1 MNQATRRPNRQVSP
15 LARHKRTAV
24 LFGQNLNLGVK
35 AENSKI
41 LFCLLLAFYC
51 NQSAALRPRVYLRT
65 LYTGALFV
73 CSALHTY
80 ATQQE
85 SYVVP
90 VVAAGKGLKPPQ
102 PPQSLWL
109 RACLPCWS
117 RAGRPRHSS
126 PASRFSPHFYPKTKA
141 TMPGTDKEWS
151 ELSEAEKVRRRCST
165 V

>member
-90 VVAAGKGLKPPQ
+90 VVAGRQRLEASA

-126 PASRFSPHFYPKTKA
+126 PASRLIFTQKPKQPCQAPTRSGPSSAK
-141 TMPGTDKEWS
+141 P
-151 ELSEAEKVRRRCST
+151 RR
-165 V
+165 